1 MSASAVN
8 VLSTARTFYPI
19 LALRALFSLDYV
31 PKKSFSFNIIIINGM
46 CVVNYISFVFDAR
59 FTNMHISSAVH
70 TVVLVANRA
79 KMLINIFWFDKSIL
93 APSSGTLDHVFV
105 LVK

>member
-1 MSASAVN
+1 MIASAVN
-8 VLSTARTFYPI
+8 VLFTSPPFYPI

-31 PKKSFSFNIIIINGM
+31 P
-46 CVVNYISFVFDAR
+46 YISFVFDAR
-59 FTNMHISSAVH
+59 FANMHVSSAVH

-105 LVK
+105 LVKYPKEVQ